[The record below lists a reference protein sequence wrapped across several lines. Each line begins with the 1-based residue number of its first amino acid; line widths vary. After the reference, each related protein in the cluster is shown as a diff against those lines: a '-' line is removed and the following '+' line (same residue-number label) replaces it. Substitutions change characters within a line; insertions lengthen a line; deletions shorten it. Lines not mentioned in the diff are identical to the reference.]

1 MVRYLNSKQVSDI
14 IGVNI
19 STLKRWT
26 ENGTLDCDKTAG
38 GHRKF
43 TMNHIRDYY
52 RRNPDANNSADLKIE
67 DISQKQLFGHIQ
79 NRDFKKLAEK
89 LAKASLD
96 SDEVIVSNIIN
107 GLYMNGV
114 LIADI
119 LDYVVDVAGH
129 IVEAQLSNKIIV
141 HTEAYV
147 SRQLLTRVVDGL
159 CTEMPNGTF
168 NGKSAMCINF
178 EDNLPDIGVVMSE
191 VVLRHSGYNVFNTG
205 SHAELGDLSIVI
217 QKKKIDIILFYLCN
231 LQCCNAVVLDNIEKT
246 KEDIH
251 KIIKIAKKINVKVFF
266 GGEGFLLLKDI
277 HDSVDN
283 SFLTYNN
290 LQKIV

>member
-1 MVRYLNSKQVSDI
+1 MRYLNSKQVADI

-26 ENGTLDCDKTAG
+26 DNGTLGCDKTAG

-52 RRNPDANNSADLKIE
+52 KNNPDANNNTDLKIE
-67 DISQKQLFGHIQ
+67 DISQKQLFGLIQ
-79 NRDFKKLAEK
+79 KRNFKKLAEK
-89 LAKASLD
+89 LAQSSL
-96 SDEVIVSNIIN
+96 EAEETTVSNIIN
-107 GLYMNGV
+107 GLYMSGV
-114 LIADI
+114 PVAD
-119 LDYVVDVAGH
+119 LFDYVVDVAGH
-129 IVEAQLSNKIIV
+129 IIESQLNNNEIV

-159 CTEMPNGTF
+159 CSEMPNGKF
-168 NGKSAMCINF
+168 NGKSAMCVNF

-191 VVLRHSGYNVFNTG
+191 VVLRHNGYNVFNTG
-205 SHAELGDLSIVI
+205 SHAELGDLLSVI
-217 QKKKIDIILFYLCN
+217 QKKKIDIVLFYLCN
-231 LQCCNAVVLDNIEKT
+231 LQCCNAVVVENIEKT
-246 KEDIH
+246 KEH
-251 KIIKIAKKINVKVFF
+251 IKEIVKVAKKINVKVLF
-266 GGEGFLLLKDI
+266 GGEGYLLLKDI
-277 HDSVDN
+277 HDIVDN

>member
-1 MVRYLNSKQVSDI
+1 MRYLNSKQVADI

-26 ENGTLDCDKTAG
+26 ENGTLECVKTVG

-52 RRNPDANNSADLKIE
+52 KNNPEANNNNDLKIQ
-67 DISQKQLFGHIQ
+67 DLNQKQLFGQIQ
-79 NRDFKKLAEK
+79 KRDFKGLAEK
-89 LAKASLD
+89 LAESSLD
-96 SDEVIVSNIIN
+96 TDEVIVSNIIN

-114 LIADI
+114 PVVDI

-129 IVEAQLSNKIIV
+129 IVENLLKDKKIV
-141 HTEAYV
+141 HTEAYL
-147 SRQLLTRVVDGL
+147 SRQILTRVVNGL
-159 CTEMPNGTF
+159 CIEKPNGSY
-168 NGKSAMCINF
+168 NGKNAMCINF

-205 SHAELGDLSIVI
+205 SHAELGKLTSII
-217 QKKKIDIILFYLCN
+217 KKKKVDMVLFYLCN
-231 LQCCNAVVLDNIEKT
+231 LQCCNAVVVDNINKT
-246 KEDIH
+246 KESIK
-251 KIIKIAKKINVKVFF
+251 KIVGIAKDVKVEVIL
-266 GGEGFLLLKDI
+266 GGEGYLLLEDI
-277 HDSVDN
+277 HDFIDN

-290 LQKIV
+290 LLKII

>member
-1 MVRYLNSKQVSDI
+1 MRYLNSKQVADI

-26 ENGTLDCDKTAG
+26 DNGTLGCDKTAG

-52 RRNPDANNSADLKIE
+52 KNNPDANNNTDLKIE
-67 DISQKQLFGHIQ
+67 DISQKQLFGLIQ
-79 NRDFKKLAEK
+79 NKNFKKLAEK
-89 LAKASLD
+89 LAQASLD
-96 SDEVIVSNIIN
+96 AEEIAVSNIIN
-107 GLYMNGV
+107 GLYMSGV
-114 LIADI
+114 PVAD
-119 LDYVVDVAGH
+119 LFDYVVDVAGH
-129 IVEAQLSNKIIV
+129 IIESQLNNNEIV

-159 CTEMPNGTF
+159 CSEMPNGKF
-168 NGKSAMCINF
+168 NGKSAMCVNF

-191 VVLRHSGYNVFNTG
+191 VVLRHNGYNVFNTG
-205 SHAELGDLSIVI
+205 SHAELGDLLSVI
-217 QKKKIDIILFYLCN
+217 QKKKIDIVLFYLCN
-231 LQCCNAVVLDNIEKT
+231 LQCCNAVVVENIEKT
-246 KEDIH
+246 KEH
-251 KIIKIAKKINVKVFF
+251 IKEIVKVAKKINVKVLF
-266 GGEGFLLLKDI
+266 GGEGYLLLKDI
-277 HDSVDN
+277 HDIVDN

>member
-1 MVRYLNSKQVSDI
+1 MRYLNSKQVADI

-26 ENGTLDCDKTAG
+26 DNGTLGCDKTAG

-52 RRNPDANNSADLKIE
+52 KNNPDANNNTDLKIE
-67 DISQKQLFGHIQ
+67 DIRQKQLFGLIQ
-79 NRDFKKLAEK
+79 KRNFKKLAEK
-89 LAKASLD
+89 LAQSSL
-96 SDEVIVSNIIN
+96 EAEETTVSNIIN

-114 LIADI
+114 PVADL

-129 IVEAQLSNKIIV
+129 IIESQLNNNEIV

-159 CTEMPNGTF
+159 CSEMPNGKF
-168 NGKSAMCINF
+168 NGKSGMCVNF

-191 VVLRHSGYNVFNTG
+191 VVLRHNGYNVFNTG
-205 SHAELGDLSIVI
+205 SHAELGDLLSVI
-217 QKKKIDIILFYLCN
+217 QKKKIDIVLFYLCN
-231 LQCCNAVVLDNIEKT
+231 LQCCNAVVVENIEKT
-246 KEDIH
+246 KEH
-251 KIIKIAKKINVKVFF
+251 IKEIVKVAKKINVKVLF
-266 GGEGFLLLKDI
+266 GGEGYLLLKDI
-277 HDSVDN
+277 HDIVDN

>member
-1 MVRYLNSKQVSDI
+1 MRYLNSKQVADI

-26 ENGTLDCDKTAG
+26 DNGTLGCDKTAG

-52 RRNPDANNSADLKIE
+52 KNNPDANNNTDLKIE
-67 DISQKQLFGHIQ
+67 DIRQKQLFGLIQ
-79 NRDFKKLAEK
+79 KRNFKKLAEK
-89 LAKASLD
+89 LAQSSL
-96 SDEVIVSNIIN
+96 EAEETTVSNIIN

-114 LIADI
+114 PVADL

-129 IVEAQLSNKIIV
+129 IIESQLNNNEIV

-159 CTEMPNGTF
+159 CSEMPNGKF
-168 NGKSAMCINF
+168 NGKSGMCVNF

-191 VVLRHSGYNVFNTG
+191 VVLRHNGYNVFNTG
-205 SHAELGDLSIVI
+205 SHAELGDLLSVI
-217 QKKKIDIILFYLCN
+217 QKKKIDIVLFYLCN
-231 LQCCNAVVLDNIEKT
+231 LQCCNAVVVENIEET
-246 KEDIH
+246 KEH
-251 KIIKIAKKINVKVFF
+251 IKEIVKVAKKINVKVLF
-266 GGEGFLLLKDI
+266 GGEGYLLLKDI
-277 HDSVDN
+277 HDIVDN

>member
-1 MVRYLNSKQVSDI
+1 MRYLNSKQVADI

-26 ENGTLDCDKTAG
+26 DNGTLGCDKTAG

-52 RRNPDANNSADLKIE
+52 KNNPDANNNTDLKID
-67 DISQKQLFGHIQ
+67 DISQKQLFGLIQ
-79 NRDFKKLAEK
+79 KRNFKKLAEK
-89 LAKASLD
+89 LAQSSL
-96 SDEVIVSNIIN
+96 EAEETTVSNIIN

-114 LIADI
+114 PVADL

-129 IVEAQLSNKIIV
+129 IIESQLNNNEIV

-159 CTEMPNGTF
+159 CSEMPNGKF
-168 NGKSAMCINF
+168 NGKSAMCVNF

-191 VVLRHSGYNVFNTG
+191 VVLRHNGYNVFNTG
-205 SHAELGDLSIVI
+205 SHAELGDLLSVI
-217 QKKKIDIILFYLCN
+217 QKKKIDIVLFYLCN
-231 LQCCNAVVLDNIEKT
+231 LQCCNAVVVENIEKT
-246 KEDIH
+246 KEH
-251 KIIKIAKKINVKVFF
+251 IKEIVKVAKKINVKVLF
-266 GGEGFLLLKDI
+266 GGEGYLLLKDI
-277 HDSVDN
+277 HDIVDN

>member
-1 MVRYLNSKQVSDI
+1 MRYLNSKQVADI

-26 ENGTLDCDKTAG
+26 DNGTLGCDKTAG

-52 RRNPDANNSADLKIE
+52 KNNPDANNNTDLKID
-67 DISQKQLFGHIQ
+67 DISQKQLFGLIQ
-79 NRDFKKLAEK
+79 KRDFKKLAVK
-89 LAKASLD
+89 LAQSSLD
-96 SDEVIVSNIIN
+96 AEEIAVSNIIN
-107 GLYMNGV
+107 GLFMNGV
-114 LIADI
+114 PVAD
-119 LDYVVDVAGH
+119 LFDYVVDVAGH
-129 IVEAQLSNKIIV
+129 IIESQLNNNEIV

-159 CTEMPNGTF
+159 CTEMPNGKF
-168 NGKSAMCINF
+168 NGKSAMCVNF

-251 KIIKIAKKINVKVFF
+251 KIIKIAKKINVKVLF

>member
-1 MVRYLNSKQVSDI
+1 MRYLNSKQVADI

-26 ENGTLDCDKTAG
+26 DNGTLGCDKTAG

-52 RRNPDANNSADLKIE
+52 KNNPDANNNTDLKIE
-67 DISQKQLFGHIQ
+67 DISQKQLFGLIQ
-79 NRDFKKLAEK
+79 KRNFKKLAEK
-89 LAKASLD
+89 LAQSSL
-96 SDEVIVSNIIN
+96 EAEETTVSNIIN

-114 LIADI
+114 PVADL

-129 IVEAQLSNKIIV
+129 IIESQLNNNEIV

-159 CTEMPNGTF
+159 CSEMPNGKF
-168 NGKSAMCINF
+168 NGKSAMCVNF

-191 VVLRHSGYNVFNTG
+191 VVLRHNGYNVFNTG
-205 SHAELGDLSIVI
+205 SHAELGDLLSVI
-217 QKKKIDIILFYLCN
+217 QKKKIDIVLFYLCN
-231 LQCCNAVVLDNIEKT
+231 LQCCNAVVVENIEKT
-246 KEDIH
+246 KEH
-251 KIIKIAKKINVKVFF
+251 IKEIVKVAKKINVKVLF
-266 GGEGFLLLKDI
+266 GGEGYLLLKDI
-277 HDSVDN
+277 HDIVDN

>member
-1 MVRYLNSKQVSDI
+1 MRYLNSKQVADI

-26 ENGTLDCDKTAG
+26 DNGTLGCDKTAG

-52 RRNPDANNSADLKIE
+52 KNNPDANNNTDLKID
-67 DISQKQLFGHIQ
+67 DISQKQLFGLIQ
-79 NRDFKKLAEK
+79 NKNFKKLAEK
-89 LAKASLD
+89 LAQASLD
-96 SDEVIVSNIIN
+96 AEEIAVSNIIN

-114 LIADI
+114 PVADL

-129 IVEAQLSNKIIV
+129 IIESQLNNNEIV

-159 CTEMPNGTF
+159 CSEMPNGKF
-168 NGKSAMCINF
+168 NGKSAMCVNF

-191 VVLRHSGYNVFNTG
+191 VVLRHNGYNVFNTG
-205 SHAELGDLSIVI
+205 SHAELGDLLSVI
-217 QKKKIDIILFYLCN
+217 QKKKIDIVLFYLCN
-231 LQCCNAVVLDNIEKT
+231 LQCCNAVVVENIEKT
-246 KEDIH
+246 KEH
-251 KIIKIAKKINVKVFF
+251 IKEIVKVAKKINVKVLF
-266 GGEGFLLLKDI
+266 GGEGYLLLKDI
-277 HDSVDN
+277 HDIVDN

>member
-1 MVRYLNSKQVSDI
+1 MRYLNSKQVADI

-26 ENGTLDCDKTAG
+26 ENGTLGCDKTAG

-52 RRNPDANNSADLKIE
+52 RNNPDANNNTDLKIE
-67 DISQKQLFGHIQ
+67 DISQKQLFGLIQ
-79 NRDFKKLAEK
+79 KRDFKKLAEK
-89 LAKASLD
+89 LAQSSLD
-96 SDEVIVSNIIN
+96 TDEVIVSNIIN

-114 LIADI
+114 PVADL

-129 IVEAQLSNKIIV
+129 IVEAKLSNKEIV

-159 CTEMPNGTF
+159 CSEKPNGTF
-168 NGKSAMCINF
+168 NGKSALCVNF

-191 VVLRHSGYNVFNTG
+191 VVLRHSGYNVFNAG
-205 SHAELGDLSIVI
+205 SHAELGNLSSVI
-217 QKKKIDIILFYLCN
+217 SKKNIDIVLFYLCN
-231 LQCCNAVVLDNIEKT
+231 LQCCNAVVVENIEKT
-246 KEDIH
+246 KEDI
-251 KIIKIAKKINVKVFF
+251 KNIVKEAKKIKVKVLF
-266 GGEGFLLLKDI
+266 GGEGYLLLKDI
-277 HDSVDN
+277 HDIVDN

-290 LQKIV
+290 LQKII

>member
-1 MVRYLNSKQVSDI
+1 MRYLNSKQVADI

-26 ENGTLDCDKTAG
+26 DNGTLGCDKTAG

-52 RRNPDANNSADLKIE
+52 KNNPDANNNTDLKIE
-67 DISQKQLFGHIQ
+67 DISQKQLFGLIQ
-79 NRDFKKLAEK
+79 KRNFKKLAEK
-89 LAKASLD
+89 LAQSSLD
-96 SDEVIVSNIIN
+96 AEETTVSNIIN

-114 LIADI
+114 PVAD
-119 LDYVVDVAGH
+119 LFDYVVDVAGH
-129 IVEAQLSNKIIV
+129 IIESQLNNNEIV

-159 CTEMPNGTF
+159 CSEMPNGKF
-168 NGKSAMCINF
+168 NGKSAMCVNF

-191 VVLRHSGYNVFNTG
+191 VVLRHNGYNVFNTG
-205 SHAELGDLSIVI
+205 SHAELGDLLSVI
-217 QKKKIDIILFYLCN
+217 QKKKIDIVLFYLCN
-231 LQCCNAVVLDNIEKT
+231 LQCCNAVVVENIEKT
-246 KEDIH
+246 KEH
-251 KIIKIAKKINVKVFF
+251 IKEIVKVAKKINVKVLF
-266 GGEGFLLLKDI
+266 GGEGYLLLKDI
-277 HDSVDN
+277 HDIVDN

>member
-1 MVRYLNSKQVSDI
+1 MRYLNSKQVADI

-26 ENGTLDCDKTAG
+26 DNGTLGCDKTAG

-52 RRNPDANNSADLKIE
+52 KNNPDANNNTDLKIE
-67 DISQKQLFGHIQ
+67 DISQKQLFGLIQ
-79 NRDFKKLAEK
+79 KRNFKKLAEK
-89 LAKASLD
+89 LAQSSLD
-96 SDEVIVSNIIN
+96 AEETTVSNIIN

-114 LIADI
+114 PVADL

-129 IVEAQLSNKIIV
+129 IIESQLNNNEIV

-159 CTEMPNGTF
+159 CSEMPNGKF
-168 NGKSAMCINF
+168 NGKSAMCVNF

-191 VVLRHSGYNVFNTG
+191 VVLRHNGYNVFNTG
-205 SHAELGDLSIVI
+205 SHAEFGDLLSVI
-217 QKKKIDIILFYLCN
+217 QKKKIDIVLFYLCN
-231 LQCCNAVVLDNIEKT
+231 LQCCNAVVVENIEKT
-246 KEDIH
+246 KEH
-251 KIIKIAKKINVKVFF
+251 IKEIVKVAKKINVKVLF
-266 GGEGFLLLKDI
+266 GGEGYLLLKDI
-277 HDSVDN
+277 HDIVDN

>member
-1 MVRYLNSKQVSDI
+1 MRYLNSKQVADI

-26 ENGTLDCDKTAG
+26 DNGTLGCDKTAG

-52 RRNPDANNSADLKIE
+52 KNNPDANNNTDLKIE
-67 DISQKQLFGHIQ
+67 DISQKQLFGLIQ
-79 NRDFKKLAEK
+79 KRNFKKLAEK
-89 LAKASLD
+89 LAQSSL
-96 SDEVIVSNIIN
+96 EAEETTVSNIIN

-114 LIADI
+114 PVADL

-129 IVEAQLSNKIIV
+129 IIESQLNNNEIV

-159 CTEMPNGTF
+159 CSEMPNGKF
-168 NGKSAMCINF
+168 NGKSAMCVNF

-191 VVLRHSGYNVFNTG
+191 VVLRHNGYNVFNTG
-205 SHAELGDLSIVI
+205 SHAELGDLLSVI
-217 QKKKIDIILFYLCN
+217 QKKKIDIVLFYLCN
-231 LQCCNAVVLDNIEKT
+231 LQCCNAVVVENIEKT
-246 KEDIH
+246 KEH
-251 KIIKIAKKINVKVFF
+251 IKEIVKVAKKINVKVLF
-266 GGEGFLLLKDI
+266 GGEGYLLLKDI
-277 HDSVDN
+277 HDIVDN
-283 SFLTYNN
+283 SFLTYYN
-290 LQKIV
+290 LQNFV

>member
-1 MVRYLNSKQVSDI
+1 MRYLNSKQVADI

-26 ENGTLDCDKTAG
+26 DNGTLGCDKTAG

-52 RRNPDANNSADLKIE
+52 KNNPDANNNTDLKIE
-67 DISQKQLFGHIQ
+67 DISQKQLFGLIQ
-79 NRDFKKLAEK
+79 KRNFKKLAEK
-89 LAKASLD
+89 LAQSSL
-96 SDEVIVSNIIN
+96 EAEETTVSNIIN

-114 LIADI
+114 PVADL

-129 IVEAQLSNKIIV
+129 IIESQLNNNEIV

-159 CTEMPNGTF
+159 CSEMPNGKF
-168 NGKSAMCINF
+168 NGKSGMCVNF

-191 VVLRHSGYNVFNTG
+191 VVLRHNGYNVFNTG
-205 SHAELGDLSIVI
+205 SHAELGDLLSVI
-217 QKKKIDIILFYLCN
+217 QKKKIDIVLFYLCN
-231 LQCCNAVVLDNIEKT
+231 LQCCNAVVVENIEKT
-246 KEDIH
+246 KEH
-251 KIIKIAKKINVKVFF
+251 IKEIVKVAKKINVKVLF
-266 GGEGFLLLKDI
+266 GGEGYLLLKDI
-277 HDSVDN
+277 HDIVDN

>member
-1 MVRYLNSKQVSDI
+1 MRYLNSKQVADI

-26 ENGTLDCDKTAG
+26 DNGTLGCDKTAG

-52 RRNPDANNSADLKIE
+52 KNNPDANNNTDLKIE
-67 DISQKQLFGHIQ
+67 DISQKQLFGLIQ
-79 NRDFKKLAEK
+79 KRNFKKLAEK
-89 LAKASLD
+89 LAQSSL
-96 SDEVIVSNIIN
+96 EAEETTVSNIIN

-114 LIADI
+114 PVADL

-129 IVEAQLSNKIIV
+129 IIESQLNNNEIV

-159 CTEMPNGTF
+159 CSEMPNGKF
-168 NGKSAMCINF
+168 NGKSAMCVNF

-191 VVLRHSGYNVFNTG
+191 VVLRHNGYNVFNTG
-205 SHAELGDLSIVI
+205 SHAELGDLLSVI
-217 QKKKIDIILFYLCN
+217 QKKKIDIVLFYLCN
-231 LQCCNAVVLDNIEKT
+231 LQCCNAVVVENIEKT
-246 KEDIH
+246 KEH
-251 KIIKIAKKINVKVFF
+251 IKEIVKVAKKINVKVLF
-266 GGEGFLLLKDI
+266 GGEGYLLLKDI
-277 HDSVDN
+277 HDFVDN

>member
-1 MVRYLNSKQVSDI
+1 MRYLNSKQVADI

-26 ENGTLDCDKTAG
+26 DNGTLGCDKTAG

-52 RRNPDANNSADLKIE
+52 KNNPDANNNTDLKIE
-67 DISQKQLFGHIQ
+67 DISQKQLFGLIQ
-79 NRDFKKLAEK
+79 KRNFKKLAEK
-89 LAKASLD
+89 LAQSSL
-96 SDEVIVSNIIN
+96 EAEETTVSNIIN

-114 LIADI
+114 PVADL

-129 IVEAQLSNKIIV
+129 IIESQLNNNEIV

-159 CTEMPNGTF
+159 CYEMPNGKF
-168 NGKSAMCINF
+168 NGKSGMCVNF

-191 VVLRHSGYNVFNTG
+191 VVLRHNGYNVFNTG
-205 SHAELGDLSIVI
+205 SHAELGDLLSVI
-217 QKKKIDIILFYLCN
+217 QKKKIDIVLFYLCN
-231 LQCCNAVVLDNIEKT
+231 LQCCNAVVVENIEKT
-246 KEDIH
+246 KEH
-251 KIIKIAKKINVKVFF
+251 IKEIVKVAKKINVKVLF
-266 GGEGFLLLKDI
+266 GGEGYLLLKDI
-277 HDSVDN
+277 HDIVDN

>member
-1 MVRYLNSKQVSDI
+1 MRYLNSKQVADI

-26 ENGTLDCDKTAG
+26 DNGTLGCDKTAG

-52 RRNPDANNSADLKIE
+52 KNNPDANNNTDLKIE
-67 DISQKQLFGHIQ
+67 DISQKQLFGLIQ
-79 NRDFKKLAEK
+79 KRNFKKLAEK
-89 LAKASLD
+89 LAQSSLD
-96 SDEVIVSNIIN
+96 AEETTVSNIIN

-114 LIADI
+114 PVADL

-129 IVEAQLSNKIIV
+129 IIESQLNNNEIV

-159 CTEMPNGTF
+159 CSEMPNGKF
-168 NGKSAMCINF
+168 NGKSAMCVNF

-191 VVLRHSGYNVFNTG
+191 VVLRHNGYNVFNTG
-205 SHAELGDLSIVI
+205 SHAELGDLLSVI
-217 QKKKIDIILFYLCN
+217 QKKKIDIVLFYLCN
-231 LQCCNAVVLDNIEKT
+231 LQCCNAVVVENIEKT
-246 KEDIH
+246 KEH
-251 KIIKIAKKINVKVFF
+251 IKEIVKVAKKINVKVLF
-266 GGEGFLLLKDI
+266 GGEGYLLLKDI
-277 HDSVDN
+277 HDIVDN

>member
-1 MVRYLNSKQVSDI
+1 MRYLNSKQVADI

-26 ENGTLDCDKTAG
+26 DNGTLGCDKTAG

-52 RRNPDANNSADLKIE
+52 KNNPDANNNTDLKIE
-67 DISQKQLFGHIQ
+67 DIRQKQLFGLIQ
-79 NRDFKKLAEK
+79 KRNFKKLAEK
-89 LAKASLD
+89 LAQSSL
-96 SDEVIVSNIIN
+96 EAEETTVSNIIN

-114 LIADI
+114 PVAD
-119 LDYVVDVAGH
+119 LFDYVVDVAGH
-129 IVEAQLSNKIIV
+129 IIESQLNNNEIV

-159 CTEMPNGTF
+159 CSEMPNGKF
-168 NGKSAMCINF
+168 NGKSGMCVNF

-191 VVLRHSGYNVFNTG
+191 VVLRHNGYNVFNTG
-205 SHAELGDLSIVI
+205 SHAELGDLLSVI
-217 QKKKIDIILFYLCN
+217 QKKKIDIVLFYLCN
-231 LQCCNAVVLDNIEKT
+231 LQCCNAVVVENIEET
-246 KEDIH
+246 KEH
-251 KIIKIAKKINVKVFF
+251 IKEIVKVAKKINVKVLF
-266 GGEGFLLLKDI
+266 GGEGYLLLKDI
-277 HDSVDN
+277 HDIVDN

>member
-1 MVRYLNSKQVSDI
+1 MRYLNSKQVADI

-26 ENGTLDCDKTAG
+26 DNGTLGCDKTAG

-52 RRNPDANNSADLKIE
+52 KNNPDANNNTDLKID
-67 DISQKQLFGHIQ
+67 DISQKQLFGLIQ
-79 NRDFKKLAEK
+79 NKNFKKLAEK
-89 LAKASLD
+89 LAQASLD
-96 SDEVIVSNIIN
+96 AEEIAVSNIIN
-107 GLYMNGV
+107 GLYMSGV
-114 LIADI
+114 PVAD
-119 LDYVVDVAGH
+119 LFDYVVDVAGH
-129 IVEAQLSNKIIV
+129 IIESQLNNNEIV

-159 CTEMPNGTF
+159 CSEMPNGKF
-168 NGKSAMCINF
+168 NGKSAMCVNF

-191 VVLRHSGYNVFNTG
+191 VVLRHNGYNVFNTG
-205 SHAELGDLSIVI
+205 SHAELGDLLSVI
-217 QKKKIDIILFYLCN
+217 QKKKIDIVLFYLCN
-231 LQCCNAVVLDNIEKT
+231 LQCCNAVVVENIEKT
-246 KEDIH
+246 KEH
-251 KIIKIAKKINVKVFF
+251 IKEIVKVAKKINVKVLF
-266 GGEGFLLLKDI
+266 GGEGYLLLKDI
-277 HDSVDN
+277 HDIVDN

>member
-1 MVRYLNSKQVSDI
+1 MRYLNSKQVADI

-26 ENGTLDCDKTAG
+26 DNGTLGCDKTAG

-52 RRNPDANNSADLKIE
+52 KNNPDANNNTDLKIE
-67 DISQKQLFGHIQ
+67 DISQKQLFGLIQ
-79 NRDFKKLAEK
+79 KRNFKILAEK
-89 LAKASLD
+89 LAQSSL
-96 SDEVIVSNIIN
+96 EAEETTVSNIIN

-114 LIADI
+114 PVADL

-129 IVEAQLSNKIIV
+129 IIESQLNNNEIV

-159 CTEMPNGTF
+159 CSEMPNGKF
-168 NGKSAMCINF
+168 NGKSAMCVNF

-191 VVLRHSGYNVFNTG
+191 VVLRHNGYNVFNTG
-205 SHAELGDLSIVI
+205 SHAELGDLLSVI
-217 QKKKIDIILFYLCN
+217 QKKKIDIVLFYLCN
-231 LQCCNAVVLDNIEKT
+231 LQCCNAVVVENIEKT
-246 KEDIH
+246 KEH
-251 KIIKIAKKINVKVFF
+251 IKEIVKVAKKINVKVLF
-266 GGEGFLLLKDI
+266 GGEGYLLLKDI
-277 HDSVDN
+277 HDIVDN

>member
-1 MVRYLNSKQVSDI
+1 MRYLNSKQVADI

-26 ENGTLDCDKTAG
+26 DNGTLGCDKTVG

-52 RRNPDANNSADLKIE
+52 KNNPDANNNTDLKID
-67 DISQKQLFGHIQ
+67 DISQKQLFGLIQ
-79 NRDFKKLAEK
+79 NKNFKKLAEK
-89 LAKASLD
+89 LAQASLD
-96 SDEVIVSNIIN
+96 AEEIAVSNIIN

-114 LIADI
+114 PVADL

-129 IVEAQLSNKIIV
+129 IIESQLNNNEIV

-159 CTEMPNGTF
+159 CSEMPNGKF
-168 NGKSAMCINF
+168 NGKSAMCVNF

-191 VVLRHSGYNVFNTG
+191 VVLRHNGYNVFNTG
-205 SHAELGDLSIVI
+205 SHAELGDLLSVI
-217 QKKKIDIILFYLCN
+217 QKKKIDIVLFYLCN
-231 LQCCNAVVLDNIEKT
+231 LQCCNAVVVENIEKT
-246 KEDIH
+246 KEH
-251 KIIKIAKKINVKVFF
+251 IKEIVKVAKKINVKVLF
-266 GGEGFLLLKDI
+266 GGEGYLLLEDI
-277 HDSVDN
+277 HDIVNN